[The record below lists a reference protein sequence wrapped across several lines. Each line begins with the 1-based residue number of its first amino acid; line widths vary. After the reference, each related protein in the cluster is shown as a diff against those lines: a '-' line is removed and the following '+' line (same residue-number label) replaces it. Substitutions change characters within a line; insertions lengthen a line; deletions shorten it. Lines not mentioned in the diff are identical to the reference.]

1 VCVCFILPLSCIP
14 FRIDTVYHL
23 WRRKFGI
30 VFTTDDIKYRAKRFQ
45 FIVTLSHKS
54 LVRMRRAFRIRN
66 RKTLPFVT
74 AYITV
79 VIDVC
84 VNARSTNWLLPSR
97 VNSLF
102 GHRLR
107 MLHLSLLRSGCY
119 WLTGQNPINQ
129 TSAWNFLSTVVSG
142 WRNWR
147 STTCSANSMYIRMC
161 LAVCHKSMYSN
172 SFYVLVYPSG
182 FMSVLWMPHCCLR

>member
-1 VCVCFILPLSCIP
+1 
-14 FRIDTVYHL
+14 
-23 WRRKFGI
+23 

-84 VNARSTNWLLPSR
+84 VNARSTN
-97 VNSLF
+97 
-102 GHRLR
+102 
-107 MLHLSLLRSGCY
+107 
-119 WLTGQNPINQ
+119 
-129 TSAWNFLSTVVSG
+129 
-142 WRNWR
+142 
-147 STTCSANSMYIRMC
+147 
-161 LAVCHKSMYSN
+161 
-172 SFYVLVYPSG
+172 
-182 FMSVLWMPHCCLR
+182 